1 MLSCGYLCGG
11 TDMANGL
18 PAPRESAIVGRILK
32 YLNSKPMVKAIKLHG
47 DAYSVAGTPD
57 ILCVIGDCKDYEG
70 EFGFPVLL
78 EVKRPGN
85 TPTLT
90 QKMQIGQWIMA
101 GAVAGVV
108 HSLDEVKELLRA
120 HGIDLDG

>member
-1 MLSCGYLCGG
+1 MSGG
-11 TDMANGL
+11 M

-32 YLNSKPMVKAIKLHG
+32 YLNSKPRVKAIKLHG

-70 EFGFPVLL
+70 EFGVPVLL

-85 TPTLT
+85 KPTPI
-90 QKMQIGQWIMA
+90 QEKEMA
-101 GAVAGVV
+101 AWRAVGAIVGVV